1 MSIQV
6 TGSFQLQNGTFA
18 ENPQLWLNPNLPYKG
33 VLNLQTQVAIQRS
46 GSVYPTPVPQPSTQ
60 YYVVDNIY
68 YNNINLDI
76 LPTSS
81 MENPYSALINSL
93 DQYVKADL
101 EAKQPDCTYNIV

>member
-1 MSIQV
+1 MALQV
-6 TGSFQLQNGTFA
+6 TGSFRLSNGTYA
-18 ENPQLWLNPNLPYKG
+18 VNPEILMCPNLPYRDI
-33 VLNLQTQVAIQRS
+33 LNLQAQITLS
-46 GSVYPTPVPQPSTQ
+46 GSAPQPYPIENS
-60 YYVVDNIY
+60 YYTVDNLY

-101 EAKQPDCTYNIV
+101 EVKQPNCTYNIV